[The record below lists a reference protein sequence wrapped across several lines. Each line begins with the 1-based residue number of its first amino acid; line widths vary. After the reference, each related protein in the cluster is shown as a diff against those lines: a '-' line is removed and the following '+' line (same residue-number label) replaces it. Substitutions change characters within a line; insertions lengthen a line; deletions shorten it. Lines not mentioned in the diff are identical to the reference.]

1 LGVFTFNKTSE
12 GEYLLKML
20 QAKCIFT
27 VPAINLMVLGMSL
40 GEIVISL
47 IEMRR
52 QRKLLTLTGPMGDFY
67 RAGGNKLLYDLPVR
81 TGGLI
86 IDGGG
91 YEGEWSAGM
100 MKRYGCQCEIYEAIP
115 SYAQQCADYFSHNEL
130 VKIHP
135 QALGNTERRTSF
147 TLLDN
152 GTSEYRRGGSEI
164 DVQVLDIASVFADL
178 KQTQICCLKLNIEGG
193 EYDVLERMIQ
203 LDLLKCCDSLL
214 IQFHR
219 QPEDYKARFQNISEK
234 LRQSHEC
241 IWRYEYVW
249 EKWQLKTNNY
259 VQ

>member
-1 LGVFTFNKTSE
+1 
-12 GEYLLKML
+12 
-20 QAKCIFT
+20 
-27 VPAINLMVLGMSL
+27 MSL
-40 GEIVISL
+40 GETVLSFIKN
-47 IEMRR
+47 RR
-52 QRKLLTLTGPMGDFY
+52 QRKLQALVGPLGDFY
-67 RAGGNKLLYDLPVR
+67 RAGGNTLLYDFPFW
-81 TGGLI
+81 TGGLV

-91 YEGEWSAGM
+91 YEGEWTAGM
-100 MKRYGCQCEIYEAIP
+100 IKLYGCNSEIYEAIQA
-115 SYAQQCADYFSHNEL
+115 YARQCADYFSHNQL
-130 VKIHP
+130 VRVHA
-135 QALGNTERRTSF
+135 QALGNTTRQTSF
-147 TLLDN
+147 TLHDN
-152 GTSEYRRGGSEI
+152 GTSEYRRGGESI

-178 KQTQICCLKLNIEGG
+178 PQTQISCMKLNIEGG

-203 LDLLKCCDSLL
+203 LDLLKRCDSLL